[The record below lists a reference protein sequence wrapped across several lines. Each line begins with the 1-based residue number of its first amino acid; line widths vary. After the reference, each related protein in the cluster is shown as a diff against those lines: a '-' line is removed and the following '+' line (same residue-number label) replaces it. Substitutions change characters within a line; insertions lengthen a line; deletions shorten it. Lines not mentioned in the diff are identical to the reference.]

1 MFKNELKEATAS
13 IIEAAH
19 AEGLPIPE
27 NLEWQPIPFSGSWG
41 FGTAVCFQIA
51 AQEARQ
57 GVKINIPARAQ
68 ELAES
73 LATALEGIH
82 GVTRPEAER
91 GYINLYFESGEFANR
106 VVDVVLQQGTSF
118 GRGEPKPERWMV
130 EYAQPN
136 THHSFHIGHARNAM
150 LGEALA
156 RLASFAGY
164 ETLRASYPGDIGL
177 GVITCIWA
185 YQKFYAGQEP
195 NGIHERGQWL
205 AQIYTE
211 ANALLTPKEG
221 ESESERLQRE
231 AYDAERRDMLRHWD
245 EGDPT
250 VRELWQ
256 RTRQWSLDELD
267 SILSLLGIEM
277 DVFFFES
284 EVDEPS
290 KLIVD
295 ELIQLGLAE
304 DERPEGPVIINID
317 EKLGLTKEKYRTA
330 IILRSDGTTLYL
342 TKDLALAK
350 QKFEQYHV
358 DRSIYVV
365 DTRQSLHFQQA
376 FKILELWGFPQA
388 EKCHHLAYG
397 FVTLPEGAMSS
408 RKGNVILFMDVLA
421 EAERRV
427 LEIIAEKNPDL
438 PVELHPQIARQIGLG
453 ALTYSMLGVDNIRD
467 IVFDWDQALSFE
479 GQSAPYIQ
487 NAYVRAGSI
496 LKRGGDLISP
506 SSFEYEL
513 DPTEI
518 DLIESISHFP
528 EVVQRSAK
536 EFKPLIMASYA
547 YDLAKAFHL
556 FYHAVRVLQ
565 AEDEVVRGSRLRLTA
580 AARQTLANA
589 LDLLGIQLPEVM

>member
-1 MFKNELKEATAS
+1 MFKSELQELTTS
-13 IIEAAH
+13 LLEIIEVK
-19 AEGLPIPE
+19 GLPIPDS
-27 NLEWQPIPFSGSWG
+27 LDWQPIPFSGRWG
-41 FGTAVCFQIA
+41 FGSPVCFQIA
-51 AQEARQ
+51 AREARQ
-57 GVKINIPARAQ
+57 GNKVDVPTRAQ
-68 ELAES
+68 ELAEE
-73 LATALEGIH
+73 LALARVGSHEN
-82 GVTRPEAER
+82 TRLEAER
-91 GYINLYFESGEFANR
+91 GYLNLYFRNSEFAQR
-106 VVDVVLQQGTSF
+106 VVEAVLQDRDSF
-118 GRGEPKPERWMV
+118 GRGEPKAERWMV

-156 RLASFAGY
+156 RIAEFAGY

-177 GVITCIWA
+177 GVITCVWA
-185 YQKFYAGQEP
+185 YQKFFTGQEP
-195 NGIHERGQWL
+195 EGIHERGQWL
-205 AQIYTE
+205 AKIYTE
-211 ANALLTPKEG
+211 ANALLTPSEG
-221 ESESERLQRE
+221 EDEQERLRRE
-231 AYDAERRDMLRHWD
+231 AFDAERREMLRRWD
-245 EGDPT
+245 EGDPE

-267 SILSLLGIEM
+267 AILELLGIHM

-284 EVDEPS
+284 QVDEPS
-290 KLIVD
+290 KAIVE
-295 ELIQLGLAE
+295 ELIRVGLAL
-304 DERPEGPVIINID
+304 DERPSGPVIINID
-317 EKLGLTKEKYRTA
+317 EQLGLSKEKYRTA
-330 IILRSDGTTLYL
+330 VILRSDGTTLYL

-350 QKFEQYHV
+350 EKFEKYKV

-427 LEIIAEKNPDL
+427 HEIIAEKNPDL
-438 PVELHPQIARQIGLG
+438 PVEVRPQIARQVGLG
-453 ALTYSMLGVDNIRD
+453 ALTYSMLAVDNIRD

-496 LKRGGDLISP
+496 LKRSEVEDD
-506 SSFEYEL
+506 SSDFTYEL

-518 DLIESISHFP
+518 DLIEGISHFP
-528 EVVQRSAK
+528 EVVQRAAL
-536 EFKPLIMASYA
+536 EFKPLVMATYV
-547 YDLAKAFHL
+547 YDLAKSFHL

-565 AEDEVVRGSRLRLTA
+565 AEEPAVRASRLRLTA

-589 LDLLGIQLPEVM
+589 LGLLGIQLPEVM